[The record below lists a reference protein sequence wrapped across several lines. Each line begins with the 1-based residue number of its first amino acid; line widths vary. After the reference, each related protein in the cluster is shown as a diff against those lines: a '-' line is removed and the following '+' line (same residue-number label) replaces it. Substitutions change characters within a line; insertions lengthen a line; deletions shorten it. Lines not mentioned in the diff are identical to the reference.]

1 MFVKWLINTTYGL
14 VFKQFQGFSKKTL
27 WLNGFLLGNV
37 NYKKQH
43 PELHLLKKYLRN
55 LKSASSLLKACCSMW
70 FLQETYV

>member
-43 PELHLLKKYLRN
+43 PELHLLKKNLRN
-55 LKSASSLLKACCSMW
+55 FKSALSLLKACCSMW